1 MAYEAS
7 VDGVGGTRPERMAQ
21 VATSVREVMLSLV
34 RMLETWTEAVLVE
47 M

>member
-1 MAYEAS
+1 LSLGAQRTS
-7 VDGVGGTRPERMAQ
+7 GGTRPVRTAQ
-21 VATSVREVMLSLV
+21 VATSVREVMPSLA